1 MKKIKFSIAISTLII
16 TFSCFSIESDYE
28 QPIHVSSVSQH
39 AKMKENTVVFID
51 NVILTQ
57 GTIKITADKL
67 TVIRGEKANQ
77 EIMIAEGNLATFYQ
91 TQDDGKPFDAQA
103 NTIRYDLAE
112 STITLQDNAQVKQLD
127 SEVNGEKI
135 VYSINNEELTVST
148 GQAATDRVN
157 TVFLPAQFENKNTS
171 TSDDKTIEKEE

>member
-1 MKKIKFSIAISTLII
+1 MKKIKSSIAIATLFIA
-16 TFSCFSIESDYE
+16 FSCFSVESDYT

-67 TVIRGEKANQ
+67 TVIRGENSNQ
-77 EIMIAEGNLATFYQ
+77 EIMIAEGNLATFHQ
-91 TQDDGKPFDAQA
+91 IQDDGKPFDAQA
-103 NTIRYDLAE
+103 NSIRYDVAK

-135 VYSINNEELTVST
+135 VYSITNEELTVST
-148 GQAATDRVN
+148 GEGKTDRVN
-157 TVFLPAQFENKNTS
+157 TVFLPAQFDNKKTPTQN
-171 TSDDKTIEKEE
+171 DKTIEKEE